1 MAVALSLSC
10 TPALAA
16 SFDDVQN
23 AVDGDTSAGVWIEDS
38 EKANHYG
45 YGDKNAD
52 TGYYGVES
60 WGDAASADGRTV
72 QLYEDVTKEDGTRS
86 GIEVGAE
93 DGNVSLDLNGNDMVS
108 DHYDPEEGTSDN
120 GTPAPGKSYGPV
132 VKVGQDANL
141 TIKDTSSEE
150 NQQQGHISGGFGAWD
165 GDGGV
170 QVDGGTVNLEG
181 GNISNNASYV
191 DGGGIGVKNGGTL
204 HMSGGSV
211 RDNQHGGVRVSGNE
225 SAFHMTGGTITGN
238 NGQGEWFPS
247 NVR

>member
-45 YGDKNAD
+45 YGDKNED

-60 WGDAASADGRTV
+60 WGDAASVDGRTV

-93 DGNVSLDLNGNDMVS
+93 DGNVSLDLNGTTWYPTTMTQRRGQAITERPHREKAMARLS
-108 DHYDPEEGTSDN
+108 KSAR
-120 GTPAPGKSYGPV
+120 TP
-132 VKVGQDANL
+132 
-141 TIKDTSSEE
+141 I
-150 NQQQGHISGGFGAWD
+150 
-165 GDGGV
+165 
-170 QVDGGTVNLEG
+170 
-181 GNISNNASYV
+181 
-191 DGGGIGVKNGGTL
+191 
-204 HMSGGSV
+204 
-211 RDNQHGGVRVSGNE
+211 
-225 SAFHMTGGTITGN
+225 
-238 NGQGEWFPS
+238 
-247 NVR
+247 